1 MEIKVIRKFKKENYC
16 IGQMFVDGKFFCDTL
31 EDKDRGLH
39 SGMTLSQIKKI
50 KIYQKTAIPYGTYNV
65 TVYFWPKHRKNYPLL
80 HDVPGFTG
88 ILIHGGANAK
98 DSAGC
103 LLLGE
108 NKIKGGLVNSAPY
121 VRKITTMCEDAIK
134 RGEKVTITICEE

>member
-1 MEIKVIRKFKKENYC
+1 MEITVKRQYKKETYT
-16 IGQMFVDGKFFCDTL
+16 IGNVYVNGKWFSNSCEDT
-31 EDKDRGLH
+31 DRGLR

-88 ILIHGGANAK
+88 ILIHGGATAK